1 MWNKIICTLLT
12 LAVLAL
18 ASPAAWGDNNV
29 NLVSDGN
36 GGWYRNLPTDGIDHL
51 TITAED
57 LAAGKGTFNVY
68 DDGGKDGNNS
78 ASCQGGLVIH
88 VPDGYVIQVS
98 GTVWTSGVEEGSM
111 TTTFLNIYDDDFYYD
126 DELSHYE
133 SLLATVISSSDG
145 EATDFG
151 PVYTTSNVVSLY
163 FQVFGGSP
171 YQGLD
176 LTVTVLENT
185 LYNIT
190 VDQGI
195 EHGSVTPSA
204 NSAYF
209 NNTITLTVTPDQ
221 GYYIG
226 TVKYNDGTDHVIIPT
241 GLGVYSFTMPKH
253 DVTVSATFLDDV
265 GHLWGEGNDGSAEH
279 PYVISNKA
287 GWDLLA
293 TKSTSYNYNNGK
305 YFELSAD
312 ISGVTQ
318 SLLYFGGHLDGKG
331 HKITLTMNESNHGY
345 GLIWRLSDNCSFN
358 NLTVDGSIAN
368 QEQYVGGFIAQ
379 ASFPATFTNCRDS
392 VAITSSY
399 AGDDFKGGGF
409 VGFTGGHYIT
419 VDRCI
424 YDGSFSSSNN
434 LTFSPWVGGIHYHV
448 TNSAYLYGGV
458 ARFYNG
464 AGYSDIPA
472 HHLTLTNPAV
482 AVRTGGT
489 AIGNDAGMV
498 YTDGFTLDGAEYF
511 RPGASVIFGVPG
523 LVVTSAQYQ
532 FQNSANLDATI
543 NTAGI
548 ASFTMPSYPAT
559 ATITG
564 FETHYIDADG
574 TQQTHAVSL
583 LSSSEE
589 TVTKPGGW
597 YAVIGDVTLNKGL
610 IFSDAAHLILADGAS
625 LSVNHNNTDACN
637 NIAILAT
644 DLNIYGQT
652 LGTGTLNVSSYNTDG
667 TSSYPTGAY
676 GIKAIGNLTLCGGLV
691 NASASGPENAK
702 NLYRYAITAH
712 DVRIIRGNLNV
723 TPLNISDGIL
733 LDWRLPTDRICLT
746 ITGLGM
752 ISSTGFF
759 TVSVAEGKALWNGT
773 EVLSGELGLDQYNG
787 ITLIPYTNAG
797 ETTRT
802 LTAHQAT
809 FAGQTRY
816 WTTFYHPYWNF
827 LLPSGAQVFIMKS
840 DHALYR
846 IGDGSLIPA
855 DCAVVIMAESASI
868 EVTATTADAPSVDGN
883 ILQGTSAAT
892 AASTLVSGTQKVHVM
907 GLVSNTFGFFEYSG
921 EIPAHKAFYVK

>member
-1 MWNKIICTLLT
+1 MWNRIITTLFT
-12 LAVLAL
+12 LAALAL
-18 ASPAAWGDNNV
+18 TGPAAWGDNNV

-36 GGWYRNLPTDGIDHL
+36 GGWYRNLPTEGTDRL
-51 TITAED
+51 TITTDD
-57 LAAGKGTFNVY
+57 LAAGKGTFKVY
-68 DDGGKDGNNS
+68 DDGGKDGNHS
-78 ASCQGGLVIH
+78 TSCQGSLVII
-88 VPDGYVIQVS
+88 VPDGYMVQVS
-98 GTVWTSGVEEGSM
+98 GTVWTSGVVEG
-111 TTTFLNIYDDDFYYD
+111 TFNTTFLHVYDGDYSSFVP
-126 DELSHYE
+126 
-133 SLLATVISSSDG
+133 LLATVISSSDG

-151 PVYTTSNVVSLY
+151 PVYTTSNVVSLF
-163 FQVFGGSP
+163 FQVLGGSP

-185 LYNIT
+185 LYNIS
-190 VDQGI
+190 VAEGI
-195 EHGSVTPSA
+195 VHGSVTPSA
-204 NSAYF
+204 NSARF

-226 TVKYNDGTDHVIIPT
+226 TVKYHDGSDHVITPNDY
-241 GLGVYSFTMPKH
+241 GVYSFTMPKH

-287 GWDLLA
+287 GWDLLV
-293 TKSTSYNYNNGK
+293 TKTTTDNNNITRDK
-305 YFELSAD
+305 YFELRAD
-312 ISGVTQ
+312 INGVTQ
-318 SLLYFGGHLDGKG
+318 SVLFFGGHLDGKG

-345 GLIWRLSDNCSFN
+345 GLIWRISDNCSFN

-379 ASFPATFTNCRDS
+379 ASLPATFTNCRSS

-419 VDRCI
+419 VDRCVF
-424 YDGSFSSSNN
+424 DGSFISSNN

-489 AIGNDAGMV
+489 AIGNDAGTV

-543 NTAGI
+543 NTEGK

-564 FETHYIDADG
+564 FEAHYIDADG
-574 TQQTHAVSL
+574 TEQTHAVSL

-597 YAVIGDVTLNKGL
+597 YVVIGDVTLNKGL
-610 IFSDAAHLILADGAS
+610 EFSDVAHLILADGAS
-625 LSVNHNNTDACN
+625 LSVIHNNTDACN

-652 LGTGTLNVSSYNTDG
+652 LGTGTLDVSSYNNDG
-667 TSSYPTGAY
+667 SSSYPTGAY
-676 GIKAIGNLTLCGGLV
+676 GIKATGSITLCGGLV
-691 NASASGPENAK
+691 NASASGPENTS
-702 NLYRYAITAH
+702 NLHCYAIFANK
-712 DVRIIRGNLNV
+712 VRVIRGYLSAASFHY
-723 TPLNISDGIL
+723 NITASDGIL

-746 ITGLGM
+746 MPSLSM
-752 ISSTGFF
+752 SFPSFS

-773 EVLSGELGLDQYNG
+773 EVLSGALGIIQFNG

-827 LLPSGAQVFIMKS
+827 LLPPGAQAFIMKS

-892 AASTLVSGTQKVHVM
+892 AASTLVTGNQKVHVM

>member
-1 MWNKIICTLLT
+1 MWNRIISTLLT
-12 LAVLAL
+12 LAALAL

-36 GGWYRNLPTDGIDHL
+36 GGWYRNLPTEGTDRL
-51 TITAED
+51 TITADD

-68 DDGGKDGNNS
+68 DDGGKDGNHS
-78 ASCQGGLVIH
+78 TSCQGSLVIT
-88 VPDGYVIQVS
+88 VPDGYMVQVS
-98 GTVWTSGVEEGSM
+98 GTVWTSGVVEG
-111 TTTFLNIYDDDFYYD
+111 TLNTTFLLVYDGDYSSFVPP
-126 DELSHYE
+126 
-133 SLLATVISSSDG
+133 LLASVNSSSDG
-145 EATDFG
+145 EAADFG
-151 PVYTTSNVVSLY
+151 PVYTTGNVVCLY

-185 LYNIT
+185 LYNIS
-190 VDQGI
+190 VAEGI
-195 EHGSVTPSA
+195 VHGSVTPSA
-204 NSAYF
+204 NSARF

-226 TVKYNDGTDHVIIPT
+226 TVKYNDGSDHVIT
-241 GLGVYSFTMPKH
+241 LNDYGVYSFTMPKH

-287 GWDLLA
+287 GWDLLV
-293 TKSTSYNYNNGK
+293 TKTTTDNNNITRDK
-305 YFELSAD
+305 YFELRAD
-312 ISGVTQ
+312 INGVTQ
-318 SLLYFGGHLDGKG
+318 SVLFFGGHLDGKG

-345 GLIWRLSDNCSFN
+345 GLIWRISDNCSFN

-379 ASFPATFTNCRDS
+379 ASLPATFTNCRSS

-419 VDRCI
+419 VDRCVF
-424 YDGSFSSSNN
+424 DGSFISSNN

-489 AIGNDAGMV
+489 AIGNDAGTV

-532 FQNSANLDATI
+532 FHNSANLDATI
-543 NTAGI
+543 NTEGK

-564 FETHYIDADG
+564 FEAHYIDADG
-574 TQQTHAVSL
+574 TEQTHAVSL

-597 YAVIGDVTLNKGL
+597 YVVIGDVTLNKGL
-610 IFSDAAHLILADGAS
+610 EFSDAAHLILADGAS
-625 LSVNHNNTDACN
+625 LSVIHNNTDACN

-652 LGTGTLNVSSYNTDG
+652 LGTGTLDVSSYNNDG
-667 TSSYPTGAY
+667 NSSYFPTGAY
-676 GIKAIGNLTLCGGLV
+676 GIKATGSITLCGGLV

-702 NLYRYAITAH
+702 RLYCYAIFANG
-712 DVRIIRGNLNV
+712 VRIIRGNLNV
-723 TPLNISDGIL
+723 NTLDITDGIL

-746 ITGLGM
+746 ITALSPG
-752 ISSTGFF
+752 SF

-773 EVLSGELGLDQYNG
+773 EVLSGALGIIQFNG

-827 LLPSGAQVFIMKS
+827 LLPSGAQAFIMKS

-868 EVTATTADAPSVDGN
+868 EATVSGADAPSVDGN
-883 ILQGTSAAT
+883 ILQGTSTAT